1 MINENLNGQKTILVV
16 EDEGVLREMERSI
29 LERCGYYV
37 LEADSARK
45 AFDLWMAHG
54 RKIDLLLADIVL
66 PRGITGIEIAK
77 RLLDEQP
84 QLKVIFT
91 TGKVFRHAE
100 QDALAR
106 MNALFLQKPF
116 QQDDLVRVVGAAL
129 GNGGTASATDL
140 SQSVA

>member
-1 MINENLNGQKTILVV
+1 MTSATLNGQKTILVV

-29 LERCGYYV
+29 LERCGYAV
-37 LEADSARK
+37 LEADSGRK
-45 AFDLWMAHG
+45 AFDLWMAYG
-54 RKIDLLLADIVL
+54 RNIDLLVADIVL

-77 RLLDEQP
+77 RLLDDQP

-91 TGKVFRHAE
+91 TGKIFRHAE

-116 QQDDLVRVVGAAL
+116 QHEELIRAVNAAL
-129 GNGGTASATDL
+129 GNNGTASADL